1 MLSVLIGLSAME
13 AVLSSANATGRV
25 GAALSGIGKVTEYLF
40 DPAYPLIPDRRPA
53 GASSGGGGG
62 QAQGGGGGSGPVLPD
77 PPVILPP
84 VPLPVL

>member
-13 AVLSSANATGRV
+13 AVLSSAQATGRV

-40 DPAYPLIPDRRPA
+40 DPAYPLVPDRRHA
-53 GASSGGGGG
+53 GGNGGNGG
-62 QAQGGGGGSGPVLPD
+62 QAQGGGGTAPIVPD

-84 VPLPVL
+84 APLPVL